1 MRRTKIALAPLAL
14 ACASSLTLLALPF
27 AHSPAVAQ
35 DGGAEQSAT
44 ATLSVTFTGYSQS
57 GGQIRFGLY
66 DEAGWS
72 DGEPV
77 RGATIDLAKGQT
89 TATFEGL
96 PAGTYGIKAFHD
108 ANGNGDMDL
117 NPFGIPTEA
126 FAFSNNAPARM
137 GPATWQDAAFKVTA
151 GENSHSITIK

>member
-1 MRRTKIALAPLAL
+1 MRLAPLAAHITL
-14 ACASSLTLLALPF
+14 ACTASLTLLALPL

-35 DGGAEQSAT
+35 TADAGQS
-44 ATLSVTFTGYSQS
+44 ATLSVSFTGYANAS
-57 GGQIRFGLY
+57 GQIRFGIY
-66 DEAGWS
+66 DQSGWNN
-72 DGEPV
+72 GEPV
-77 RGATIDLAKGQT
+77 RGGMIDLTKGET

-117 NPFGIPTEA
+117 NPFGMPTEA

-137 GPATWQDAAFKVTA
+137 GPATWQDAAFTVTA
-151 GENSHSITIK
+151 GENTHTITIK